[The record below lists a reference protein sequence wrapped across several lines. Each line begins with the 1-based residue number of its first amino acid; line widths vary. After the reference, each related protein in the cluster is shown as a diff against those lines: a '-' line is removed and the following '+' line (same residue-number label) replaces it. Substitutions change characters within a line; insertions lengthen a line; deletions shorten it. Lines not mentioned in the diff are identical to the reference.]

1 MDCDDAL
8 VELEAYLDAELK
20 PELRRDVES
29 HLVGCSHCFDRGE
42 FRKRLRDIVRR
53 KCSEV
58 GDLPPAVATRI
69 RAAIITIR
77 TD

>member
-29 HLVGCSHCFDRGE
+29 HLAGCSHCFDRGE

>member
-29 HLVGCSHCFDRGE
+29 HLAGCSHCFDRGE

-58 GDLPPAVATRI
+58 GELPPAVATRI

>member
-20 PELRRDVES
+20 PELRSDVES
-29 HLVGCSHCFDRGE
+29 HLAGCSHCFDRGE

-58 GDLPPAVATRI
+58 GELPPAVASRI